1 MADRSGETIRDYK
14 LIRKVGE
21 GEFAS
26 VYEALHITLE
36 VIRAIKIIHAR
47 HMVQHGSMERFKS
60 EAQMIARLN
69 HPHIVRLYEFWID
82 DDGAYIAMEWMAGGS
97 LESRLALKSQFT
109 PIEVNEILQ
118 KIAPALSAVH
128 RQQIVHRDLKPAN
141 IMFDGEQNPYVA
153 DFGLA
158 KWNIQPTHISTS
170 NAAIGT
176 PAYMPPEQVESGDSN
191 ITGAADIYSLGIIIY
206 EMLAG
211 KHPFDG
217 TTGLVEMILH
227 QLRDALPLLQD
238 MSLGIPESIDDIV
251 QKATQKDPNQRYND
265 ILEFATA
272 FAAIIDI
279 PPVTS
284 LTTSHLAAI
293 SGEVEPRGDVYA
305 HVYRH
310 SGAVLEKPRRLVGR
324 DKTVD
329 RVLSEIQ
336 HNERVLLHGL
346 AGMGKTSTAAT
357 IAAKYLE
364 NAEDVDRKVI
374 WIELGKQT
382 ADTFFDAI
390 ANVLG
395 EQSTLSNKTG
405 DQCILAMREMLLKQQ
420 NTLLVIDNIWNE
432 QAMIPIMRSVPH
444 DIPVLM
450 TSRKL
455 LSIDG
460 ILIEIEHLDTDDALD
475 LLQLHTGRTFKET
488 KSAQRLLE
496 TLGNH
501 PYAIELAGS
510 RLKIYRHITLEKFI
524 QDIQSAP
531 HDTGQLGG
539 IKKRGITELLDESMA
554 ELSHALRDLLIT
566 MGGLYTTYASIA
578 LLSEI
583 VKQDEEILIENL
595 AEIER
600 NGLIRLHLG
609 SGNIPFYRMHDLTY
623 SYLYVKFIKTE
634 SRKQIVSGTRCY
646 MHKHVEDYDILELD
660 LMNILGAARSGQRSN
675 DNQSFKEIVMALVVD
690 ADYLMSRG
698 PSNHIMSLTHDCIAI
713 AEKEADLESAH
724 YLWVKKGNVY
734 KFITAQYELAIEAY
748 MRSLEY
754 ARLMKDQ
761 VREATLLALVGI
773 TLFESDQLNVQYYLN
788 EASRIADLTGNA
800 EVIAEI
806 YCQISYYHINC
817 ATPDFTEA
825 QKLCERAID
834 LVKDNETERSRKILL
849 TAMRS
854 LAACHT
860 ELGNHEDALE
870 IDIGA
875 LQIAQQ
881 AKSKWWIAEL
891 QESIAE
897 DYHAIGE
904 YAYALQYLRL
914 AHDLAAQNDLIDLT
928 QYIKRYALE
937 NNYIL

>member
-1 MADRSGETIRDYK
+1 MSDRSGETIRDYK

-82 DDGAYIAMEWMAGGS
+82 DDGAYIAMEWMAGSS
-97 LESRLALKSQFT
+97 LESRLAQKSQFS

-158 KWNIQPTHISTS
+158 KWHVQPTHISTS

-227 QLRDALPLLQD
+227 QLRDALPLLHD
-238 MSLGIPESIDDIV
+238 VSLEIPESIDDIV
-251 QKATQKDPNQRYND
+251 QRATQKDPSQRYND
-265 ILEFATA
+265 ILEFAA
-272 FAAIIDI
+272 EFATVIDL
-279 PPVTS
+279 PPVNS

-293 SGEVEPRGDVYA
+293 SGVVEPRGDVYA
-305 HVYRH
+305 HVYRQ

-324 DKTVD
+324 DTMVD
-329 RVLSEIQ
+329 RVLSEIK

-364 NAEDVDRKVI
+364 NAEDAAQKVI

-395 EQSTLSNKTG
+395 EQSALSNKTG
-405 DQCILAMREMLLKQQ
+405 DQRILAMREMLLQQQ

-444 DIPVLM
+444 EVPVLM

-460 ILIEIEHLDTDDALD
+460 ILIEIEQLDTDDALD
-475 LLQLHTGRTFKET
+475 LLQVHTGRTFKDT
-488 KSAQRLLE
+488 RSAQHLLE

-510 RLKIYRHITLEKFI
+510 RLKIYRHITLEKLI

-539 IKKRGITELLDESMA
+539 IKKRDITELLDESMA
-554 ELSHALRDLLIT
+554 ELSPALRDLLIT
-566 MGGLYTTYASIA
+566 MGGLYTTYASVV

-583 VKQDEEILIENL
+583 VKQDEETLIENL

-600 NGLIRLHLG
+600 NGLIRLYLEN
-609 SGNIPFYRMHDLTY
+609 GNIPFYRMHDLTY
-623 SYLYVKFIKTE
+623 SYLFMEFIKCFQ
-634 SRKQIVSGTRCY
+634 RDFV
-646 MHKHVEDYDILELD
+646 YDGIYRYVYKMSTDHDAIAFNLS
-660 LMNILGAARSGQRSN
+660 NILGAVRNLHRGSDHRHALDIMGKLMTDGYVDSRGYPTQIM
-675 DNQSFKEIVMALVVD
+675 DQMNQSIQIAMQSPDEYQTVLHYLLTKRGNAHDEFGDLDMAK
-690 ADYLMSRG
+690 ADYEIALNFSPTAHRKGTILCVLGGVLFRQKQDDYNDYFEKAQQIASETQDDIVLVRVLGNQGMCA
-698 PSNHIMSLTHDCIAI
+698 LTLEQFYKAEDFFSQAIAI
-713 AEKEADLESAH
+713 AQQTADAKRLFLNRYNLAITKAHLGCNQEAIEIH
-724 YLWVKKGNVY
+724 KGNYEAGQEVGNHTWIALSLSGMGLAY
-734 KFITAQYELAIEAY
+734 HGLNEQAQAKQCFS
-748 MRSLEY
+748 R
-754 ARLMKDQ
+754 
-761 VREATLLALVGI
+761 ALR
-773 TLFESDQLNVQYYLN
+773 LFE
-788 EASRIADLTGNA
+788 
-800 EVIAEI
+800 
-806 YCQISYYHINC
+806 
-817 ATPDFTEA
+817 
-825 QKLCERAID
+825 
-834 LVKDNETERSRKILL
+834 
-849 TAMRS
+849 
-854 LAACHT
+854 
-860 ELGNHEDALE
+860 ELGDALR
-870 IDIGA
+870 IT
-875 LQIAQQ
+875 
-881 AKSKWWIAEL
+881 WIKDFMKIHYSE
-891 QESIAE
+891 
-897 DYHAIGE
+897 
-904 YAYALQYLRL
+904 
-914 AHDLAAQNDLIDLT
+914 
-928 QYIKRYALE
+928 
-937 NNYIL
+937 